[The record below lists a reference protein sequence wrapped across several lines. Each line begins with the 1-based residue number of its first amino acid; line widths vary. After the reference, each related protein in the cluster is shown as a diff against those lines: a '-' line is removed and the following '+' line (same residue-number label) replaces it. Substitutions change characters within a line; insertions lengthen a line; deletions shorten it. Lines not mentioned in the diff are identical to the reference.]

1 MSLRTAARHA
11 GAVLLLAVL
20 AACSPDGL
28 TGPGDGPSGAG
39 KPPTPTYAPLTVTH
53 TPVLFV
59 HGWNASVSTWTTMRA
74 HFRSQGYTEAE
85 LSAFSYNYSQSN
97 ATTAKL
103 IATKVDSIRLA
114 TGSDKVAIVAHS
126 MGALSARYYTRN
138 LGGDAKV
145 ETVVTLGGTNH
156 GTQAAFLCFTAA
168 CVEMRTGSS
177 FITALNAT
185 DESWGAPRY
194 ATWWSNCDEVVN
206 PRSSALLS
214 GGATNSETACISHSA
229 LHEDAVVLGQVRAWV
244 DSVKPAPRLLAT
256 R

>member
-11 GAVLLLAVL
+11 GAALLLAVL

-28 TGPGDGPSGAG
+28 TGPGDGPSGAR
-39 KPPTPTYAPLTVTH
+39 KPSAPTYAPLTVSH

-59 HGWNASVSTWTTMRA
+59 HGWNASASTWTTMRA
-74 HFRSQGYTEAE
+74 HFRGQGYTEAE

-103 IATKVDSIRLA
+103 IATKVDSIRVA

-156 GTQAAFLCFTAA
+156 GTQTAFLCFTTA

-177 FITALNAT
+177 FIATLNAT

-194 ATWWSNCDEVVN
+194 ATWWSNCDEVIN

-214 GGATNSETACISHSA
+214 GDATNSETACISHSA

-244 DSVKPAPRLLAT
+244 DSVKPTPRLLAT